1 MRLWHR
7 KQQETKSKSVDFGVH
22 IRCLYDIHLW
32 VSLSIIPSHIFKDAQ
47 KHLVDMYFSA
57 CQYNQSESNLA
68 FFPWNAL
75 GKCPRKFPRK
85 EKAKKQLR
93 KAVKKIG
100 LTFHLSK
107 SEQNEH
113 WLKKTVRCWMTRFFE
128 GWLDPWI
135 REFLKIFVLPSRVR
149 VTWRP
154 THHRNWRVQALVFRC
169 FYFANKISIPIFL
182 RKTSL
187 GWMLLTGSLE
197 EPTVSSTSEKVPGM
211 DLEAVSETA
220 VFGWVFSVAQ

>member
-22 IRCLYDIHLW
+22 IRCLYDIQLW

-113 WLKKTVRCWMTRFFE
+113 WLKKLSDV
-128 GWLDPWI
+128 GWPG
-135 REFLKIFVLPSRVR
+135 FLKGGWILELGNFFGIFVLPKGQGYMETNKSAKLKSPGFSFPVFLFRKQR
-149 VTWRP
+149 FHPNISKKDIPWLDAPHWFTGGA
-154 THHRNWRVQALVFRC
+154 HR
-169 FYFANKISIPIFL
+169 FL
-182 RKTSL
+182 DFGESSWDGFGGRFL
-187 GWMLLTGSLE
+187 GR
-197 EPTVSSTSEKVPGM
+197 
-211 DLEAVSETA
+211 
-220 VFGWVFSVAQ
+220 F